1 MQLILTIFVAAIALI
16 FLFLISQQYITG
28 GVFWIAAES
37 NKGRD
42 VSLYVLAFIAI
53 ALLLS
58 VLIFVGLE
66 IFL

>member
-1 MQLILTIFVAAIALI
+1 MFLNLTLAAIALI
-16 FLFLISQQYITG
+16 LLFLIFQQYITG
-28 GVFWIAAES
+28 GVFWIAAEA

-53 ALLLS
+53 ALLF
-58 VLIFVGLE
+58 VALIFVGLE